1 MILLLLLLKKVEED
15 VRKQMNRRDELVA
28 LVPEDS
34 LKLVNDVIDEVIF
47 LEGKLTELKALPFI
61 NSNPKNPMQ
70 QRTTPAAKMYK
81 EFLQQYINCIK
92 AIEYVIYKEKRLE
105 GEEVEE
111 SPLRKWFRENANTK

>member
-1 MILLLLLLKKVEED
+1 MS
-15 VRKQMNRRDELVA
+15 RKEQLVA

-34 LKLVNDVIDEVIF
+34 LDLVNDVIDEVIF

-61 NSNPKNPMQ
+61 QFNPKNPMQ
-70 QRTTPAAKMYK
+70 QRNTPAAKMYK

-92 AIEYVIYKEKRLE
+92 MIEYVIYKEKRLE

-111 SPLRKWFRENANTK
+111 SPLRKWFRENAEVRK